1 MDSSM
6 WPRLRRSRR
15 LSVIIFLIVVLIG
28 TLLTWSRSRENNQ
41 QDDFISLQ
49 LHNDQKDYI
58 DHRGIHVVVGH
69 YIGDSVDPL
78 KTPKITKDM
87 INQNLFDPRPFEGK
101 NGEPVVIHPKDFYKM
116 QQFYQINR
124 FNLMASDRIPLNR
137 SLPDVRKKKCISRYA
152 NLGKLPKTSIIIVF
166 HNEAWSTLLRT
177 VHSVVNRSPRELL
190 EEIILVDDN
199 SEREFLKNPLDEYV
213 KKLSVPTKVVR
224 SNERIGLIKARLLG
238 ANDAKGE
245 VLTFL
250 DAHCECTVG
259 WLEPLLEAVG
269 KNATRIISPV
279 IDIINDDTF
288 SYTRSF
294 ELHWGAFN
302 WDLHFRWLT
311 LNGRLLKERRESIV
325 EPFRTPAMAGG
336 LFSMNRDYFFQLGSY
351 DDQMRIWGGEN
362 LELSFRAWQCGGSI
376 EIAPCSHV
384 GHLFRKSS
392 PYTFPGG
399 VGDILYG
406 NLARV
411 ASVWMDEWAEFYF
424 KFNPE
429 AARLRYKQQ
438 IRSRLALREK
448 LQCKSFEWYLENV
461 WPEHFFPMD
470 DRFFGRIMHTATEKC
485 LMRPTVKG
493 SYAQPSGH
501 AVLHSC
507 IPRLVLSQMFVMTKS
522 GVIMTDES
530 VCLDAPERDMQQKM
544 PKVKIMAC
552 SGRDRQK
559 WQYDK
564 QTKVLLH
571 VPSGMCLQVTT
582 DDDTPVI
589 AACTKNVDQQ
599 WILES
604 VPWN

>member
-1 MDSSM
+1 ML

-15 LSVIIFLIVVLIG
+15 LSMIVFSIVICIGTFLI
-28 TLLTWSRSRENNQ
+28 WSRSRERGADLQNNLR
-41 QDDFISLQ
+41 S
-49 LHNDQKDYI
+49 HGNQKDYI

-69 YIGDSVDPL
+69 YIGDSVDSL
-78 KTPKITKDM
+78 KIPNITKDV
-87 INQNLFDPRPFEGK
+87 INQNLFSPLPFEGK

-116 QQFYQINR
+116 QQLYQINR
-124 FNLMASDRIPLNR
+124 FNLMASDKIPLNR

-152 NLGKLPKTSIIIVF
+152 NLGYLPKTSIIIVF

-177 VHSVVNRSPRELL
+177 VHSVVNRSSRELL

-199 SEREFLKNPLDEYV
+199 SEREFLKNPLDDYV
-213 KKLSVPTKVVR
+213 KTLNVPTRVLR
-224 SNERIGLIKARLLG
+224 SNERVGLIQARILG

-259 WLEPLLEAVG
+259 WLEPLLEVVG
-269 KNATRIISPV
+269 KNATRIVAPV
-279 IDIINDDTF
+279 IDIINDNTF
-288 SYTRSF
+288 GYT
-294 ELHWGAFN
+294 
-302 WDLHFRWLT
+302 
-311 LNGRLLKERRESIV
+311 
-325 EPFRTPAMAGG
+325 
-336 LFSMNRDYFFQLGSY
+336 SY

-411 ASVWMDEWAEFYF
+411 ALVWMDQWAEFYF

-438 IRSRLALREK
+438 VRSRLALREK

-470 DRFFGRIMHTATEKC
+470 DRFFGRIVHAATKKC
-485 LMRPTVKG
+485 IMRPTAKG
-493 SYAQPSGH
+493 SYAQPSGN

-507 IPRLVLSQMFVMTKS
+507 IPRPMLSQMFVMTKN

-530 VCLDAPERDMQQKM
+530 VCLDAPERDTQQKT

-552 SGRDRQK
+552 SGRERQK
-559 WQYDK
+559 WQYDE
-564 QTKVLLH
+564 QTKVFLH
-571 VPSGMCLQVTT
+571 VPSEMCLQATA
-582 DDDTPVI
+582 DDDTLTI
-589 AACTKNVDQQ
+589 ATCTKNLDQQ
-599 WILES
+599 WILEP
-604 VPWN
+604 VPWK

>member
-1 MDSSM
+1 
-6 WPRLRRSRR
+6 
-15 LSVIIFLIVVLIG
+15 
-28 TLLTWSRSRENNQ
+28 
-41 QDDFISLQ
+41 
-49 LHNDQKDYI
+49 
-58 DHRGIHVVVGH
+58 
-69 YIGDSVDPL
+69 
-78 KTPKITKDM
+78 
-87 INQNLFDPRPFEGK
+87 
-101 NGEPVVIHPKDFYKM
+101 M
-116 QQFYQINR
+116 QQLYQINR

-137 SLPDVRKKKCISRYA
+137 TLPDVRKKRCISRYA
-152 NLGKLPKTSIIIVF
+152 NLGTLPKTSIIIVF

-177 VHSVVNRSPRELL
+177 VHSVINRSPRELL
-190 EEIILVDDN
+190 EEIILVDDK
-199 SEREFLKNPLDEYV
+199 SEREFLKKSLDDYV
-213 KKLSVPTKVVR
+213 KNLTVPTKVLR
-224 SNERIGLIKARLLG
+224 SSERVGLIKARIVG
-238 ANDAKGE
+238 ATEAKGE

-269 KNATRIISPV
+269 QNATRIISPV

-311 LNGRLLKERRESIV
+311 LNGRLLKERRDNIV

-336 LFSMNRDYFFQLGSY
+336 LFSMNREYFFKLGSY

-399 VGDILYG
+399 VGEILYG
-406 NLARV
+406 NIARV
-411 ASVWMDEWAEFYF
+411 ALVWMDQWAEFYF

-438 IRSRLALREK
+438 IRLRLALRER

-461 WPEHFFPMD
+461 WPEHFFPTD
-470 DRFFGRIMHTATEKC
+470 DRFFGRIVHAATKKC
-485 LMRPTVKG
+485 IMRPSAKG
-493 SYAQPSGH
+493 SYTQPSGN
-501 AVLHSC
+501 ARLQSC
-507 IPRLVLSQMFVMTKS
+507 IPRPMLSQMFVMTNS

-530 VCLDAPERDMQQKM
+530 VCLDASDRDTQQKT
-544 PKVKIMAC
+544 PKVRIMAC

-559 WQYDK
+559 WQYDEK
-564 QTKVLLH
+564 TKVFLH
-571 VPSGMCLQVTT
+571 VPSEMCLQAAT

-589 AACTKNVDQQ
+589 AACTRNLDQQ
-599 WILES
+599 WILEP
-604 VPWN
+604 VPWK

>member
-1 MDSSM
+1 MSSRM
-6 WPRLRRSRR
+6 WPRLIRR
-15 LSVIIFLIVVLIG
+15 LRQRRTTLIVFLIIIFICQF
-28 TLLTWSRSRENNQ
+28 LLWYRRKEKSVNLENN
-41 QDDFISLQ
+41 FIRS
-49 LHNDQKDYI
+49 HGNQKDYI
-58 DHRGIHVVVGH
+58 DQRGIHVVVGH
-69 YIGDSVDPL
+69 YIGDSVDSL
-78 KTPKITKDM
+78 KIPNITKGNKKNVTFFLDV
-87 INQNLFDPRPFEGK
+87 INQNLFNPLPFEGK

-116 QQFYQINR
+116 QQLYQINR
-124 FNLMASDRIPLNR
+124 FNLMASDKIPLNR
-137 SLPDVRKKKCISRYA
+137 SLPDVRKKKCISRYT
-152 NLGKLPKTSIIIVF
+152 NLGNLPKTSIIIVF

-177 VHSVVNRSPRELL
+177 VHSVINRSPKELL

-199 SEREFLKNPLDEYV
+199 SEREFLKNSLDDYV
-213 KKLSVPTKVVR
+213 KNLSVPTRVLR

-250 DAHCECTVG
+250 DAHCECTIG
-259 WLEPLLEAVG
+259 WLEPLLEVVG
-269 KNATRIISPV
+269 KNATRIVAPV
-279 IDIINDDTF
+279 IDIINDNTF

-311 LNGRLLKERRESIV
+311 LNGRLLKERRDNIV

-336 LFSMNRDYFFQLGSY
+336 LFSMNRDYFFKLGSY

-411 ASVWMDEWAEFYF
+411 ALVWMDQWAEFYF

-438 IRSRLALREK
+438 VRSRLALREK

-461 WPEHFFPMD
+461 WPEHFFPTD
-470 DRFFGRIMHTATEKC
+470 DRFFGR
-485 LMRPTVKG
+485 
-493 SYAQPSGH
+493 
-501 AVLHSC
+501 
-507 IPRLVLSQMFVMTKS
+507 MFVMTKN

-530 VCLDAPERDMQQKM
+530 VCLDAPERDMQQKT

-552 SGRDRQK
+552 SGRERQK
-559 WQYDK
+559 WKYDEEM
-564 QTKVLLH
+564 KVILH
-571 VPSGMCLQVTT
+571 VPSEMCLQATT
-582 DDDTPVI
+582 DDDTLTI
-589 AACTKNVDQQ
+589 AACTKNLDQQ
-599 WILES
+599 WILEP
-604 VPWN
+604 VPWK